1 MSSSGDGERIKN
13 MNPALN
19 ELVDTGRLQEWAL
32 AHGLGSGAIDGVRVL
47 AGGSQN
53 VLVRFSI
60 GARRFVLRRPAL
72 HARPDAARTVGREAQ
87 VLSALAHTG
96 VPHARLAAPA
106 EENADVIGAPFYVME
121 YVDGFHVL
129 DLPDAAG
136 TDPAFKTTM
145 SLALVDSLAQL
156 SAIDPE
162 SIGLGGFGRLDDFL
176 ERQVPRWARQLESYS
191 EFDSWPGVSSLPG
204 IVEVGGWLNAN
215 RPASFDPGLMH
226 GDFHVGNVLFRRVG
240 NGSEVAAIIDWEMAA
255 LGAPLLDLA
264 RLLVSWPD
272 ATGESSL
279 SLPIDWAGFPSREV
293 LIERYQLRT
302 GCDLAQLPWF
312 EMLACYKLAII
323 LEGTHARACA
333 GLASADAG
341 ARLHASALK
350 LLKRTH
356 KIFQAM
362 A

>member
-1 MSSSGDGERIKN
+1 
-13 MNPALN
+13 MNAALN
-19 ELVDTGRLQEWAL
+19 ELVDTGRLQEWAR
-32 AHGLGSGAIDGVRVL
+32 ARGLPAGAIGDVRVL

-60 GARRFVLRRPAL
+60 GPSRFVLRRPAL
-72 HARPDAARTVGREAQ
+72 HARSDAARTVGREAQ
-87 VLSALAHTG
+87 VLSALAQTD

-106 EENADVIGAPFYVME
+106 EESSDVIGAPFYVMD
-121 YVDGFHVL
+121 YVDGFHIL
-129 DLPDAAG
+129 DLPDVAG
-136 TDPAFKTTM
+136 SDPGFRASL

-156 SAIDPE
+156 AAVAPE
-162 SIGLGGFGRLDDFL
+162 RIGLAGLGRLEDFL

-191 EFDSWPGVSSLPG
+191 QFDSWPGVSSLPG
-204 IVEVGGWLNAN
+204 IVEVGNWLNAN
-215 RPASFDPGLMH
+215 RPASFERGLMH
-226 GDFHVGNVLFRRVG
+226 GDFHIGNVLFRTAS
-240 NGSEVAAIIDWEMAA
+240 NGAEVAAIVDWEMAA

-272 ATGESSL
+272 ASGQSSL
-279 SLPIDWAGFPSREV
+279 SLQIDWTGFPPREV
-293 LIERYQLRT
+293 LIERYQRRT
-302 GCDLAQLPWF
+302 GADLAHLPWF
-312 EMLACYKLAII
+312 EILACYKLAII

-356 KIFQAM
+356 KIYQAV